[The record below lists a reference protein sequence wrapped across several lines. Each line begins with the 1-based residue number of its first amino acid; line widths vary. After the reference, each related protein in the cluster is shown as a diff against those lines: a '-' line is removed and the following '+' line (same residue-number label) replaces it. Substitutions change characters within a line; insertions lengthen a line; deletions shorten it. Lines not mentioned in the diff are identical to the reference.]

1 MKTWLKRTIIMGVLV
16 IALLLSFLIDKPV
29 VAFFNLLKNPVLD
42 VFFSS
47 LMIVEESFAFYVI
60 VILLTM
66 SLLVLKK
73 RQNFVPYII
82 SIILNLS
89 LVFIL
94 KGTIQR
100 PRPDMV
106 DDKSFPSGHT
116 TLLFTSLPFLEKKNF
131 KWITILWLIASII
144 FILARLWLG
153 YHYLSDVMASLVL
166 SFGISFIVKG
176 IFEKIT
182 GRKIQKRK
190 NRKIKRKRK

>member
-1 MKTWLKRTIIMGVLV
+1 MKTWLKRTIIVSILIIAFLV
-16 IALLLSFLIDKPV
+16 SFLIDKQF
-29 VAFFNLLKNPVLD
+29 ALFINLLKNPVLD
-42 VFFSS
+42 VFFSF
-47 LMIVEESFAFYVI
+47 LMTIEESFAFYVI
-60 VILLTM
+60 VILLTL

-73 RQNFVPYII
+73 RRNIAPYII
-82 SIILNLS
+82 SILITLGLA
-89 LVFIL
+89 FIL

-100 PRPDMV
+100 PRPDMA
-106 DDKSFPSGHT
+106 DNQSFPSGHT

-131 KWITILWLIASII
+131 RWITILWLILSIV

-182 GRKIQKRK
+182 GKKIQKRK
-190 NRKIKRKRK
+190 KKRRKNE